1 MRQTVL
7 SFLNRYP
14 AVPVSLALAAGI
26 VAAVGQDSGI
36 RLWAV
41 MATCVICL
49 SVTLVAR
56 TLKPFLVWVGAASLA
71 FFIGLYI
78 AAGDLSSR
86 KEAHLPDSK
95 IKVRAK
101 VSETLASGPNF
112 RVLILEHGRNETAK
126 VALQGKGRV
135 FLRSNA
141 VPLQAG
147 DTVEFISR
155 LKKPRN
161 RGNPGEYDWEMYC
174 RDRGICWL
182 AYLSGQDSLVILE
195 QGSPWSLSALLF
207 RLRSSMNRFLERFA
221 GRLFDETSR
230 HQVRAVLKGIV
241 LGDRGELGINSA
253 GALDS
258 TLNAKFERAGLSHML
273 SASGLHV
280 GIVVLITVA
289 GAGVF
294 VRAAPRVLLWIPF
307 RKIAALAS
315 FPAIVGYCLIVGF
328 RVPAQ
333 RAMIMGLLLGCS
345 ILIDRRGSSFN
356 ALALAAILILLHS
369 PLSLFTPGFQLSFAA
384 VAGILLTPRQVLD
397 MSRGPWV
404 NSRQDT
410 LSEPTGERGSRMA
423 RFGSFLARGGLS
435 ILSVTLVATLAVA
448 PFLVSSFHS
457 FPMYGLFANLI
468 AGCILPPALAAGLIA
483 AVSGALF
490 PWLGAILIVPADILI
505 WAIIR
510 VAGFFADLPMA
521 AMTVSH
527 LDPTQF
533 VFFAS
538 LCFSF
543 LLLIRLPSRGTA
555 LLVIGSLC
563 GLLLVSGIGWWIRAH
578 SPTLRVTFLNVG
590 AGDAAFIQ
598 PPHACGILVDGGTRT
613 PYFDA
618 GASIIMPFF
627 RWGGIRALDSVIATH
642 PQSDHVGGLVTVLS
656 QVPARELWYNGGQID
671 HPLFDSVLVEA
682 RNKGAELKV
691 ADRRSRSIG
700 IGGSSLTFVNQPCPP
715 SLHNLSSR
723 DVNNTSVVFR
733 LDHGNVSFLFTGD
746 LEKEGEDELL
756 MSGIP
761 LEATVLKAGHHG
773 GKNSTSDR
781 FLDAIRPRIVILSA
795 EYPARHSPH
804 VSVLQRL
811 RARGIMVLWTG
822 RDGAVTIATDGETIT
837 DVRAGAAQTSLM
849 TNGHLDLTPVRPAS
863 QDYGGAR

>member
-7 SFLNRYP
+7 SFLNHYP

-26 VAAVGQDSGI
+26 VATARQDFGAT
-36 RLWAV
+36 LWAV
-41 MATCVICL
+41 TATCVICL
-49 SVTLVAR
+49 SITLVAR

-78 AAGDLSSR
+78 AGGDLSSR
-86 KEAHLPDSK
+86 QEAHIPVSK

-101 VSETLASGPNF
+101 ISETLASGPNF
-112 RVLILEHGRNETAK
+112 RVLILEHGMNETAK
-126 VALQGKGRV
+126 VVLPGKGRV

-147 DTVEFISR
+147 DTVEFISK
-155 LKKPRN
+155 LKRPRN

-174 RDRGICWL
+174 RDGGISWL

-195 QGSPWSLSALLF
+195 RGSPWSFSALLF
-207 RLRSSMNRFLERFA
+207 RLRSSMNQFLELFA
-221 GRLFDETSR
+221 GRLFEETSR

-241 LGDRGELGINSA
+241 LGDRGELGINPA
-253 GALDS
+253 GALDA
-258 TLNAKFERAGLSHML
+258 TLTAKFDRAGLSHML

-280 GIVVLITVA
+280 GIVVLMTVA

-294 VRAAPRVLLWIPF
+294 VRAAPRVLLWMPF
-307 RKIAALAS
+307 RKISALAS
-315 FPAIVGYCLIVGF
+315 FPAIVAYCLIVGF

-369 PLSLFTPGFQLSFAA
+369 PLSIFTPGFQLSFAA
-384 VAGILLTPRQVLD
+384 VAGILLTARQLLD
-397 MSRGPWV
+397 LSWWGPWA
-404 NSRQDT
+404 NARQDT
-410 LSEPTGERGSRMA
+410 YSEPSANRGSRLA
-423 RFGSFLARGGLS
+423 RFGLFLARGGLS
-435 ILSVTLVATLAVA
+435 SISVTLVATLAVA
-448 PFLVSSFHS
+448 PFLVNSFHS
-457 FPMYGLFANLI
+457 FPMYGLFANLV

-483 AVSGALF
+483 AVSGALV
-490 PWLGAILIVPADILI
+490 PWLGAILIVPADVLI

-521 AMTVSH
+521 AITVSH
-527 LDPTQF
+527 LSPTQF

-543 LLLIRLPSRGTA
+543 LLLIRLPSRGTT

-563 GLLLVSGIGWWIRAH
+563 GLLLSSGMGWWIRAH
-578 SPTLRVTFLNVG
+578 SPKLRVTFLNVG

-598 PPHACGILVDGGTRT
+598 PPNACGILVDGGPRT

-618 GASIIMPFF
+618 GTSIIMPFF
-627 RWGGIRALDSVIATH
+627 RWGGIRALDAVIATH

-656 QVPARELWYNGGQID
+656 QVPARELFFNGGQLD
-671 HPLFDSVLVEA
+671 HALFDSVVAEA
-682 RNKGAELKV
+682 SIKGTELKV
-691 ADRRSRSIG
+691 ADRRSRSMR
-700 IGGSSLTFVNQPCPP
+700 IGGSSLTFVNHPCLP
-715 SLHNLSSR
+715 SLRNLSSR

-773 GKNSTSDR
+773 GKNSTADR
-781 FLDAIRPRIVILSA
+781 FLDAVRPRIVILSA

-804 VSVLQRL
+804 AFVLQRL
-811 RARGIMVLWTG
+811 RARGITVLWTG
-822 RDGAVTIATDGETIT
+822 RDGAVTIITDGQTIT
-837 DVRAGAAQTSLM
+837 DVLAGATQTSLM
-849 TNGHLDLTPVRPAS
+849 TKGHLDLTSVRPTS
-863 QDYGGAR
+863 KD